1 MVHFYFALLVYFTFA
16 FDNYDGAKKNLLMLK
31 NLGYKLYIDDF
42 GSGYSNF
49 IYLTEIKTD
58 FIKIDGN
65 IIRKILDDKVSYL
78 VVKNIVNFAKEANI
92 KVIAEFV
99 SDEKIYEKVKELKIE
114 YSQGFYFSKP
124 EENL

>member
-1 MVHFYFALLVYFTFA
+1 
-16 FDNYDGAKKNLLMLK
+16 MLK
-31 NLGYKLYIDDF
+31 NLEYKLYIDDF
-42 GSGYSNF
+42 RSGYSN
-49 IYLTEIKTD
+49 

-78 VVKNIVNFAKEANI
+78 LVKNIVNFAKEANI

-99 SDEKIYEKVKELKIE
+99 SDKKIYEKVKELKIE